1 MVDSLWVGE
10 QDWPAVR
17 ILQNAC
23 HPTGHEAEGAEG
35 PNKMLCS
42 PEDVDEAARDQSE
55 ATS

>member
-42 PEDVDEAARDQSE
+42 PEDVDEAALDQGE